1 MIFRHFALTTGKSLA
16 SFARTCQQF
25 DTIAGENT
33 IHVFLDTTILAFTI
47 VQKGDEKGASA
58 GFALLIMRV
67 GKRGRSSRLL

>member
-58 GFALLIMRV
+58 GFCIIDYESGETRAV
-67 GKRGRSSRLL
+67 Q